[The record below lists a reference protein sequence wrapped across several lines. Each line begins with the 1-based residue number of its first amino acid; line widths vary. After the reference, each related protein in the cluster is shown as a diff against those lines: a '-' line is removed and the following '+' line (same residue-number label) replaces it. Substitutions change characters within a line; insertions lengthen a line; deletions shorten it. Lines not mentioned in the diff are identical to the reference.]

1 MPNASLSGQA
11 ELYATMLR
19 IRMVEEAIAQIYPQQ
34 EMRSPTHL
42 YIGQEAVAAGVC
54 GALDRD
60 DVLIAYYRSHGWYLA
75 KGGSLLGLMG
85 EMYGRVTGCS
95 GGWGGSMHLIDR
107 AAGFMGTSAI
117 VAGGISHAVGTA
129 LADRILGRSTV
140 SVAAFGDGAV
150 EGGAFHESLN
160 FAALRKLPVIF
171 VCENNEWAAF
181 APLAER
187 QPHGDVSLRAGA
199 YAIPGV
205 RVDGNDVLAVQAAA
219 ADAVARARAGEG
231 PTLIECRTSRWLEHC
246 GPGDDVALGLR
257 SADELVEWR
266 ARCPIARA
274 RHFVTEDQARQL
286 HDRIRQEIED
296 AVADARRAPWPVQTW
311 RPAYYEV

>member
-1 MPNASLSGQA
+1 MLEKA

-19 IRMVEEAIAQIYPQQ
+19 IRMVEETIARLYPQR

-54 GALDRD
+54 GALERD
-60 DVLIAYYRSHGWYLA
+60 DVLVSYYRSHGWYLA
-75 KGGSLLGLMG
+75 KGGSLTGLMG
-85 EMYGRVTGCS
+85 EMFGRVTGCS

-107 AAGFMGTSAI
+107 AVGFMGTSAI

-129 LADRILGRSTV
+129 LADRILGRATV

-150 EGGAFHESLN
+150 EAGVFHESLN

-171 VCENNEWAAF
+171 VCENNLWAAF
-181 APLAER
+181 APLEDR

-205 RVDGNDVLAVQAAA
+205 RVDGNDVLAVQAAT

-231 PTLIECRTSRWLEHC
+231 PTLIEARTYRWLEHC
-246 GPGDDVALGLR
+246 GPNDDVAVGLR
-257 SADELVEWR
+257 SAEDVAAWK
-266 ARCPIARA
+266 ARCPIAHA
-274 RHFVTEDQARQL
+274 SHFVTEDQGREL
-286 HDRIRQEIED
+286 HDGIRQEIED
-296 AVADARRAPWPVQTW
+296 AIADARRAPWPVQTW